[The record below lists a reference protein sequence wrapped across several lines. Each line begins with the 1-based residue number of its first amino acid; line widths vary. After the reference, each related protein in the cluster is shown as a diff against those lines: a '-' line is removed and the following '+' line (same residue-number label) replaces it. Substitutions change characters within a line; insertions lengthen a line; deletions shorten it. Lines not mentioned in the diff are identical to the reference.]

1 MLLIPEDEVMFYK
14 KRPEYYQLVQEN
26 LEKINKLLGNVE
38 MTDNQTKTWLWLAGY
53 EEKTIENILDVIEK
67 VKR

>member
-14 KRPEYYQLVQEN
+14 ERPEYYQLVQEN